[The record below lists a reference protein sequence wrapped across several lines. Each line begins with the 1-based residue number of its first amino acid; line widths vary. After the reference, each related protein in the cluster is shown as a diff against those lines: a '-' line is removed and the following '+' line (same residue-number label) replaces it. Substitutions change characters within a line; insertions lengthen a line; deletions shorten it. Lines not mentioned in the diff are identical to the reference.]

1 MTGPRGNLGRGM
13 NNLPDDDPPGRWA
26 ALAILA
32 FAMLLAMT
40 TWFSAS
46 AVLPQVRAEWHLSSN
61 TASFL
66 TISVQLGFIVGAVA
80 SAVLSLADLL
90 APRRLIL
97 YGAIGAALANALLL
111 ASHGPVTALPLR
123 FITGVC
129 LAGVYP
135 SALKEMATWFR
146 RGRGTALGVTVGA
159 LTLGS
164 ATPQLVV
171 GLGGVRWQ
179 VVIVTTSLLTIA
191 GGVLTSTMG
200 RDGPFPFPQAKFD
213 PTQARR
219 VVANRGVR
227 LASIGYFGHMWELY
241 AMWAWFS
248 VFFADV
254 LVDHHRSGP
263 YRGAALATFA
273 VIGIGA
279 LGSWVGGVLS
289 DRWGRTRAAGLAMAL
304 SGTTALIIGFTS
316 HLPVWLVL
324 GIGLFWG
331 FWVVADSA
339 QFSAIV
345 IEVADQSYV
354 GTAVTLQLA
363 VGFGLTVVTIWIVP
377 ILVAAGSWAWAFG
390 ILAPG
395 PFVGVIAM
403 ARLRRAPEAALI
415 AGGHG

>member
-1 MTGPRGNLGRGM
+1 MTVSPRN
-13 NNLPDDDPPGRWA
+13 DPPGRWS
-26 ALAILA
+26 ALFILA
-32 FAMLLAMT
+32 FAMVLSMT

-46 AVLPQVRAEWHLSSN
+46 AVLPQVRAQWHLSATTS
-61 TASFL
+61 SFL
-66 TISVQLGFIVGAVA
+66 IIAVQLGFVAGAVF
-80 SAVLSLADLL
+80 SAILNLADRV

-97 YGAIGAALANALLL
+97 YGAVGASVANVLLV
-111 ASHGPVTALPLR
+111 ASHGVGTALPLR
-123 FITGVC
+123 FATGIC

-135 SALKEMATWFR
+135 SALKAMATWFR
-146 RGRGTALGVTVGA
+146 RGRGTALGIMVGS

-171 GLGGVRWQ
+171 GLGGLKWQ
-179 VVIVTTSLLTIA
+179 TVILTTSALTIA
-191 GGVLTSTMG
+191 GGVLTITVG
-200 RDGPFPFPQAKFD
+200 KDGPFSFPRASYD
-213 PTQARR
+213 PAQVRR
-219 VVANRGVR
+219 VIANRGVR

-254 LVDHHRSGP
+254 LSRHHSNGP
-263 YRGAALATFA
+263 YQGAALATFA

-279 LGSWVGGVLS
+279 IGSWVGGVLS
-289 DRWGRTRAAGLAMAL
+289 DHWGRIRAAALAMTL
-304 SGTTALIIGFTS
+304 SGSTALAIGFAD
-316 HLPVWLVL
+316 HLATPVVL

-354 GTAVTLQLA
+354 GTALTLQLA
-363 VGFGLTVVTIWIVP
+363 VGFVLTVVTIWIVP
-377 ILVAAGSWAWAFG
+377 IVVETRSWTWAFG
-390 ILAPG
+390 ILALG

-403 ARLRRAPEAALI
+403 IRLHGAPEAALI
-415 AGGHG
+415 AGGRR

>member
-1 MTGPRGNLGRGM
+1 MTAVSAG
-13 NNLPDDDPPGRWA
+13 DPPGRWP
-26 ALAILA
+26 ALAMLA

-46 AVLPQVRAEWHLSSN
+46 AVLPQVRAQWHLSV
-61 TASFL
+61 TAASFL
-66 TISVQLGFIVGAVA
+66 TIAVQLGFIVGAVV

-97 YGAIGAALANALLL
+97 YGAIGAAAFNSLLV
-111 ASHGPVTALPLR
+111 ASHGPASALPLR
-123 FITGVC
+123 FATGVC

-135 SALKEMATWFR
+135 PALKAMATWFR
-146 RGRGTALGVTVGA
+146 RRRGTALGIMVGA

-171 GLGGVRWQ
+171 GLGGIGWQ
-179 VVIVTTSLLTIA
+179 TVIFITSLLTLT
-191 GGVLTSTMG
+191 GGFLAETIG
-200 RDGPFPFPQAKFD
+200 RDGPFPFPKAKFD

-254 LVDHHRSGP
+254 LADHNGSDP

-279 LGSWVGGVLS
+279 VGSWVGGVLS
-289 DRWGRTRAAGLAMAL
+289 DRWGRTQAAGLAMAL
-304 SGTTALIIGFTS
+304 SGSTALVIGFTS
-316 HLPVWLVL
+316 RLPVPVVF

-345 IEVADQSYV
+345 IEVSDQSYV

-363 VGFGLTVVTIWIVP
+363 VGFVLTVVTIWIVP
-377 ILVAAGSWAWAFG
+377 ILVHTGSWAWGFG

-395 PFVGVIAM
+395 PFVGMIAM

-415 AGGHG
+415 AVGHRR

>member
-1 MTGPRGNLGRGM
+1 M
-13 NNLPDDDPPGRWA
+13 
-26 ALAILA
+26 LA
-32 FAMLLAMT
+32 FSMLLAMT

-46 AVLPQVRAEWHLSSN
+46 AVLPQVRAQWHLSATS
-61 TASFL
+61 ASFL
-66 TISVQLGFIVGAVA
+66 TIAVQLGFVLGAVV

-97 YGAIGAALANALLL
+97 YGAIGAAAFNSLLA
-111 ASHGPVTALPLR
+111 ASHGSLTALPLR
-123 FITGVC
+123 FATGVC

-135 SALKEMATWFR
+135 PALKAMATWFR
-146 RGRGTALGVTVGA
+146 RGRGTALGIMVGA

-171 GLGGVRWQ
+171 SLGGIRWQ
-179 VVIVTTSLLTIA
+179 TVIVITSLLTLT
-191 GGVLTSTMG
+191 GGILTYTIG
-200 RDGPFPFPQAKFD
+200 RDGPFPFPKAKFD

-219 VVANRGVR
+219 VIANRGVR

-254 LVDHHRSGP
+254 LAGHDGGNP

-273 VIGIGA
+273 VIGIGGV
-279 LGSWVGGVLS
+279 GSWVGGVLS
-289 DRWGRTRAAGLAMAL
+289 DLWGRTQAAALAMAL
-304 SGTTALIIGFTS
+304 SGTTALVIGFTT
-316 HLPVWLVL
+316 HLPVSVVL

-339 QFSAIV
+339 QFSAMV
-345 IEVADQSYV
+345 IEVSDQSYV

-363 VGFGLTVVTIWIVP
+363 VGFVLTVVTLWIVP
-377 ILVAAGSWAWAFG
+377 ILVRTGSWAWAFG

-395 PFVGVIAM
+395 PFAGVIAM
-403 ARLRRAPEAALI
+403 ARLRRAPQAALI
-415 AGGHG
+415 AGGHRRWQAS